1 MFSWFS
7 RKKKKLDPVDFSSL
21 RTDIH
26 SHLIPG
32 IDDGAPDLETSI
44 EIIKKLMTLGYS
56 NFITTPHIMSD
67 LYRNT
72 PEIILGSL
80 KKLRAELSRLK
91 IDVKIEAAAEYFVDY
106 EFENKIG
113 KEKFL
118 TFGDN
123 YILIEFS
130 FLEKPQNIDEIIFK
144 LQLEGYK
151 VVLAH
156 PARYLYLNLE
166 DYKSFTNRGVYLQLN
181 LLSLLGY
188 YSQEVKANANIL
200 IKNKMV
206 SFIGTDCH
214 NVRHATLYKK
224 CQTEK
229 MWHFLIE
236 SKTLLNSKF

>member
-72 PEIILGSL
+72 PEIILGGL

-156 PARYLYLNLE
+156 PARYGLYPCGNPACMTSELG
-166 DYKSFTNRGVYLQLN
+166 F
-181 LLSLLGY
+181 LLI
-188 YSQEVKANANIL
+188 VA
-200 IKNKMV
+200 V
-206 SFIGTDCH
+206 
-214 NVRHATLYKK
+214 
-224 CQTEK
+224 
-229 MWHFLIE
+229 
-236 SKTLLNSKF
+236 

>member
-72 PEIILGSL
+72 PEIILGGL
-80 KKLRAELSRLK
+80 KKLRSELSRLK

-214 NVRHATLYKK
+214 NVRHTTLYKK

>member
-72 PEIILGSL
+72 PEIILGGL

-106 EFENKIG
+106 EFENKI
-113 KEKFL
+113 
-118 TFGDN
+118 
-123 YILIEFS
+123 S
-130 FLEKPQNIDEIIFK
+130 
-144 LQLEGYK
+144 
-151 VVLAH
+151 
-156 PARYLYLNLE
+156 
-166 DYKSFTNRGVYLQLN
+166 
-181 LLSLLGY
+181 
-188 YSQEVKANANIL
+188 
-200 IKNKMV
+200 
-206 SFIGTDCH
+206 
-214 NVRHATLYKK
+214 
-224 CQTEK
+224 
-229 MWHFLIE
+229 
-236 SKTLLNSKF
+236 